1 MPNQTV
7 KKKGRDRKEPFCK
20 RLEGLFQDY
29 PAILL
34 VNCNN
39 IGSTHMQRIKRTIK
53 GDAVFVKG
61 KNTLIRK
68 AIRMRNADH
77 PEWASLV
84 PLLKGNVGLVF
95 AKGDLSKVKSTLV
108 NLRVE
113 APAKVGIIAPQDV
126 FIEKGQTKLEPTKT
140 SFLQALNIAS
150 KINKGAI
157 EILQDVHLIKVG
169 TKVGSSESTLLSM
182 LDRKPFSYGLNVS
195 NVYEE
200 GKIYAAKFLDI
211 SADQVLQRFAAG
223 ISTVAA
229 ISLATGLPTVA
240 SVPHSILNAFK
251 NLVAISLETGFEF
264 DQAKKIKEMV
274 ENPDAYVNTQPQTTT
289 VNTTKTDAPKEVEK
303 PPEEVKEDKPESDDM
318 GFNFFDAD

>member
-1 MPNQTV
+1 MPQQSV

-39 IGSTHMQRIKRTIK
+39 IGSSHMQRIKKTIK
-53 GDAVFVKG
+53 GEAVFVKG

-68 AIRMRNADH
+68 AIRRNTEH
-77 PEWASLV
+77 PEWQALI

-150 KINKGAI
+150 KINKGSI
-157 EILQDVHLIKVG
+157 EILQDVHLIKLG

-182 LDRKPFSYGLNVS
+182 LDRKPFSYGLTVS
-195 NVYEE
+195 NVYED
-200 GKIYAAKFLDI
+200 GKVYSAKFLDI
-211 SADQVLQRFAAG
+211 SPDQVLQKFAAG

-229 ISLATGLPTVA
+229 ISLATGVPTVA

-251 NLVAISLETGFEF
+251 NLIAISLETGYVFE
-264 DQAKKIKEMV
+264 QAQKIKEMV
-274 ENPDAYVNTQPQTTT
+274 ENPDAFTTT
-289 VNTTKTDAPKEVEK
+289 TQHHTTTNTDNKTTEKEPEKAPEPEK
-303 PPEEVKEDKPESDDM
+303 VEDKPESDDM
-318 GFNFFDAD
+318 GFNFFDNE

>member
-1 MPNQTV
+1 
-7 KKKGRDRKEPFCK
+7 
-20 RLEGLFQDY
+20 
-29 PAILL
+29 
-34 VNCNN
+34 
-39 IGSTHMQRIKRTIK
+39 
-53 GDAVFVKG
+53 
-61 KNTLIRK
+61 
-68 AIRMRNADH
+68 MRNGDH

-157 EILQDVHLIKVG
+157 EILQDVHLIKAG